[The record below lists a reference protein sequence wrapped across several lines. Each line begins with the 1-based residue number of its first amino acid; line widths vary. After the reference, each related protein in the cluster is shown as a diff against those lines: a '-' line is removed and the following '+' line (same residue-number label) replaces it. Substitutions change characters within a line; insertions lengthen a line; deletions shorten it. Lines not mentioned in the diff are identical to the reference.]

1 MKFFLATPACGPSML
16 ANISAPFARLGL
28 RFILTGSIRPET
40 IGEWLSLSQ
49 IASVGGTWIA
59 IDRDMRDGDWAGITT
74 RARAAVTRAE
84 ELRP

>member
-40 IGEWLSLSQ
+40 MGEWLSQ

-84 ELRP
+84 ELHP